1 MLETCIT
8 YLKCDII
15 FIKKGLYISLLELR
29 KVMALMELN
38 KRLEEL
44 STLDL
49 SKYDLIKTEKLEDI
63 NSIGLL
69 LKHKKSGAR
78 VVIITNDDE
87 NKVFSIG
94 FKTPPYNNTGLQHI
108 IEHSTLCGSR
118 KYPVKDP
125 FVELYKGSLN
135 TFLNAMTY
143 PDKTVYPVASCND
156 ADFKNI
162 TDVYMDAVFYPN
174 IYKVPEIFKQEG
186 WHYELENAEDDIK
199 FNGVVFNE
207 MKGVYSSPDDVLS
220 RQTFVS
226 LFPDTAYKN
235 ESGGV
240 PSQIPDLTYQE
251 FLDYHKNY
259 YHPVNSYIYIYGDID
274 VQERL
279 DYLDKDY
286 LSAFDKDSVSI
297 NSDIELQKPFD
308 EVKYETHK
316 YSITDDEPLTDNTYL
331 SYNMVVGTSLD
342 DKLYLAMQILDYAL
356 ILAPGAKLKQALLD
370 KGIGTDIESSYESSM
385 YQPMYSII
393 AKNAQQDQRDEFV
406 KVVRE
411 VLTDIVENGID
422 ERMILAG
429 INYYEFKYREADFG
443 PYPKGL
449 MYYLTMMDS
458 WLYDENKP
466 FIHIEEGDTFN
477 TIRKEA
483 SEGLFENIIKEYMLD
498 NNHASVISL
507 VPEHGLEKIRAEEE
521 AKRLADYKASL
532 TDEQINELVEQT
544 KALKLYQDEP
554 SSQEDLE
561 KIPMLKLSDI
571 NRNPAKFYIDKKD
584 INGVDVIHHNM
595 FTNKIAYIIL
605 SFDCKNVPDELISYI
620 GLLSATIGLM
630 DTENFTY
637 PELTNEININCG
649 GITADAS
656 IYTDSKELD
665 KYSIRFEIKGK
676 VLYEKM
682 KFVLDM
688 MNEIIFNTKYSDYKR
703 LKEIIAR
710 IKSRLESTMTSSGHT
725 VAMLNGMAQFSET
738 SFYSNKIRG
747 YEFYRLIQDLDKN
760 FEAKKEEIAN
770 NLKKTVELIFTRD
783 NLKVSLTADEVGY
796 KDFVEPVDTFIK
808 TLNKSDIGDKAVVRA
823 FEKVNNK
830 KAFTSS
836 SQVQYVARCGNF
848 VENGYSYTGALKLL
862 KIIFSYDYLWL
873 NVRVK
878 GGAYGCMSGFYR
890 NGDTYMV
897 SYRDPNLKETN
908 QIFEQAADYVANFNV
923 SDRDMV
929 KFIIGTIGDMDTPMN
944 PAAKG
949 SRSFSAYICNSDY
962 ETLKKERAQ
971 VIDATVEDIRNLAPL
986 IKSAID
992 ENYLS
997 VVGSQ
1002 TKINENSEM
1011 FDEIVPLFIS

>member
-1 MLETCIT
+1 
-8 YLKCDII
+8 
-15 FIKKGLYISLLELR
+15 
-29 KVMALMELN
+29 MELD
-38 KRLEEL
+38 KRLEEVKK
-44 STLDL
+44 LDL
-49 SKYDLIKTEKLEDI
+49 SKYDLIKTEKLKDI

-78 VVIITNDDE
+78 IAVITNDDE

-125 FVELYKGSLN
+125 FVELCKGSLN

-156 ADFKNI
+156 TDFKNI
-162 TDVYMDAVFYPN
+162 MDVYMDAVFYPN
-174 IYKVPEIFKQEG
+174 IYERPEIFKQEG
-186 WHYELENAEDDIK
+186 WHYELENAEDEVK

-235 ESGGV
+235 ESGGI
-240 PSQIPDLTYQE
+240 PSQIPDLTYEE

-259 YHPVNSYIYIYGDID
+259 YHPVNSYIYIYGDMD

-279 DYLDKDY
+279 DYLDTEY
-286 LSAFDKDSVSI
+286 LSAFDKDGVSI
-297 NSDIELQKPFD
+297 DSDISIQKPFD
-308 EVKYETHK
+308 KIKYETHE
-316 YSITDDEPLTDNTYL
+316 YSVTEEEPITDNTYL
-331 SYNMVVGTSLD
+331 SYNVVVDTSLD

-356 ILAPGAKLKQALLD
+356 ILAPGARLKQALLD

-393 AKNAQQDQRDEFV
+393 AKNTNESQQEEFV
-406 KVVRE
+406 KTVRE
-411 VLTDIVENGID
+411 VLSDIVENGID

-458 WLYDENKP
+458 WLYDDNKP
-466 FIHIEEGDTFN
+466 FIHIEAGDTFAK
-477 TIRKEA
+477 IRKE
-483 SEGLFENIIKEYMLD
+483 SEKGLFENIIKKYMLD
-498 NNHASVISL
+498 NTHASVISL
-507 VPEHGLEKIRAEEE
+507 IPCHGLEQKQAQEERQ
-521 AKRLADYKASL
+521 RLADYKASL
-532 TDEQINELVEQT
+532 SDEQIESLIKDT
-544 KALKLYQDEP
+544 KVLKQYQDEP

-571 NRNPAKFYIDKKD
+571 KREPAKFYIDKND
-584 INGVDVIHHNM
+584 IHGIDVIHHNM
-595 FTNKIAYIIL
+595 FTNRIAYIML
-605 SFDCKNVPDELISYI
+605 AFDCKNVPDELVSYI
-620 GLLSATIGLM
+620 GLLSSTIGLM
-630 DTENFTY
+630 DTDNFTY

-649 GITADAS
+649 GITADAA
-656 IYTDSKELD
+656 IYTDSKDFD
-665 KYSIRFEIKGK
+665 KYSIMFEIKGK
-676 VLYEKM
+676 ALYEKM
-682 KFVLDM
+682 GFVLDM
-688 MNEIIFNTKYSDYKR
+688 MNEMIFNTKYSDYKR

-710 IKSRLESTMTSSGHT
+710 IKSRLESSMTSSGHT

-738 SFYSNKIRG
+738 SYYSNKIRG
-747 YEFYRLIQDLDKN
+747 YEFYRLIQELDKDFDN
-760 FEAKKEEIAN
+760 KKEIIAG
-770 NLKKTVELIFTRD
+770 NLKKLVQLIFTSD
-783 NLKVSLTADEVGY
+783 NLKVSITADEEGY
-796 KDFVEPVDTFIK
+796 KDFVKPVSTFIG
-808 TLNKSDIGDKAVVRA
+808 TLNKSDIDVKAAKRQFVP
-823 FEKVNNK
+823 VNNK

-836 SQVQYVARCGNF
+836 SQVQYVARCGNY
-848 VENGYSYTGALKLL
+848 VENGYEYTGALKLL

-890 NGDTYMV
+890 NGDMYMV

-908 QIFEQAADYVANFNV
+908 DIFEHAADYVENFNV

-944 PAAKG
+944 PAARG
-949 SRSFSAYICNSDY
+949 MRSFSAYICNSDY
-962 ETLKKERAQ
+962 ETLKKERLQ
-971 VIDATVEDIRNLAPL
+971 VLDATAQDIRNLAPL
-986 IKSAID
+986 IRSAVD
-992 ENYLS
+992 EDYLS
-997 VVGSQ
+997 VVGNQ
-1002 TKINENSEM
+1002 AKINNNSEM
-1011 FDEIVPLFIS
+1011 FDEIVSLFIS